1 MIRKLAGRSRQSCG
15 TAVGSTHRAW
25 LLAFVIS
32 VMQLSLLQVLQ
43 SEPVT
48 DSPWYV
54 NRLSGQLRTVYE
66 YNSAGDY
73 TDSDFYEYVFLRGTD
88 LARRHIDFY
97 VSGKIHR
104 DLDGTSTSM
113 ADDLFVSLDD
123 VRSIQDD
130 YLYQAYIEGHD
141 QAKRLRLRLGR
152 QYVDTADSL
161 HLDGGQLMLFENG
174 WLGGRVF
181 YGRPVSYYSSID
193 GDWAGGVSLI
203 GRPWSENMTRF
214 TYVCYHDES
223 IAADDERYALDVRQ
237 QLPWDLANR
246 IQISALNGRF
256 ETAGLDL
263 FYAPAE
269 SDLDASVGIRRW
281 GGAIGESREYSP
293 LASVLG
299 NREPYTFVRGTVSKS
314 ILPWLYIS
322 PGVTLR
328 IVEGSENLNNR
339 DYVRYDLALA
349 CEPNKAWSAS
359 VAGEYWDVDQG
370 DRFFGMS
377 GEVRYRHA
385 KIWEI
390 SAGAGYFHYVY
401 DQYSDFEG
409 TIDAGDVRISGDG
422 TVFESSP
429 DSYSY
434 FLSWKWNVTRAV
446 SVQLRGEIEDNSETD
461 DLNYR
466 GRISV
471 AVRF

>member
-1 MIRKLAGRSRQSCG
+1 MIRKLAGKTRPAGRMVVHFQL
-15 TAVGSTHRAW
+15 RAW
-25 LLAFVIS
+25 LLALVVS
-32 VMQLSLLQVLQ
+32 GLQLMLPPVTH
-43 SEPVT
+43 SEPKT
-48 DSPWYV
+48 DSSWYIG
-54 NRLSGQLRTVYE
+54 RISGQSRTVYD

-73 TDSDFYEYVFLRGTD
+73 KDSDIYEYIFLRGTD
-88 LARRHIDFY
+88 LAWRHVDFY
-97 VSGKIHR
+97 ISGKMHR
-104 DLDGTSTSM
+104 DLDGTSTSL
-113 ADDLFVSLDD
+113 ADDLFAGLDD
-123 VRSIQDD
+123 VSLTMDD

-141 QAKRLRLRLGR
+141 QAKRLRVRLGR
-152 QYVDTADSL
+152 QYVETADSL
-161 HLDGGQLMLFENG
+161 HIDGGQLMAFENG
-174 WLGGRVF
+174 WLGGRVYF
-181 YGRPVSYYSSID
+181 GRPVSYYSSVD
-193 GDWAGGVSLI
+193 GDWAGGLSLI
-203 GRPWSENMTRF
+203 GRPWAENQTRL

-223 IAADDERYALDVRQ
+223 VAVDDERYSLDMRQ
-237 QLPWDLANR
+237 QLPWSLANR
-246 IQISALNGRF
+246 LQVSALNGRF

-269 SDLDASVGIRRW
+269 SDLDASLGVRRW
-281 GGAIGESREYSP
+281 GGVMGESREYSP

-299 NREPYTFVRGTVSKS
+299 NREPYTYVRGTVSKS

-328 IVEGSENLNNR
+328 IVEGSEDLNNR

-349 CEPNKAWSAS
+349 CEPDKAWSAS
-359 VAGEYWDVDQG
+359 VAGEYWDVDHG
-370 DRFFGMS
+370 DRFFGVS

-390 SAGAGYFHYVY
+390 SAGAGYFRYVY

-434 FLSWKWNVTRAV
+434 YMSVKWNVTRAV
-446 SVQLRGEIEDNSETD
+446 SLQLRGEIEDNSETE
-461 DLNYR
+461 DLSYR
-466 GRISV
+466 GRTSV